1 VGAIAALGAVAG
13 LSLATAAPVGAGRA
27 PSADRVGVSGDAVVV
42 AGIVGTDPASTG
54 ADLGAR
60 ARFARASRGR
70 GVAGRTIEYLRT
82 APAADA
88 AAADAAA
95 ADLATEAFA
104 VVPAVGSTVGAAT
117 LGREGVPFF
126 GIGSSVDWYTNRTG
140 FGVTGVAVNE
150 RTRVAASPLGT
161 QLAWVLGDTDD
172 AVLVVHD
179 DDPAGAARAAQA
191 RRSLR
196 QAGFRAATVRADPGA
211 GVIQPAEAAVVV
223 LLTSAVRTAQ
233 IAGGLAASGSTATVV
248 VGPEFY
254 VPGAPG
260 SAPGM
265 TVLVPIAP
273 FEEVTAGNRRLA
285 ADVEAFAPGTVLTT
299 AIAEGYWSADL
310 FVRALERTGRRLTR
324 ARVLAVLNGNDFTYE
339 APGTV
344 GRSVWPEMHTQPV
357 PCGSLVQSDGTQYLV
372 VAPYRC
378 APARAS
384 QSSARSPSSRRK
396 PTFMVTWYHASA
408 PSFSAPRMSVTSN
421 QSRLRSVF
429 DARAMP
435 FLMASSTLEL
445 DDPTISVTL

>member
-13 LSLATAAPVGAGRA
+13 LSLAGLSLATAGPVGAGRA

-42 AGIVGTDPASTG
+42 AGIVGTDPASAA
-54 ADLGAR
+54 ADLGAQ

-70 GVAGRTIEYLRT
+70 GVAGRAIEYLRT
-82 APAADA
+82 APAADTA
-88 AAADAAA
+88 TGDAAA
-95 ADLATEAFA
+95 AELATEAFA
-104 VVPAVGSTVGAAT
+104 VVPAVGPTVGAAT

-172 AVLVVHD
+172 PVLVVHD

-196 QAGFRAATVRADPGA
+196 QAGFRAVTVSPDVPGA
-211 GVIQPAEAAVVV
+211 GVIEPGEAAVVV

-233 IAGGLAASGSTATVV
+233 IAGELAATGSTATVV

-254 VPGAPG
+254 VPGSPG

-324 ARVLAVLNGNDFTYE
+324 ARLLAVLNGDDFTYE

-372 VAPYRC
+372 IAPYRC
-378 APARAS
+378 APGGT

-396 PTFMVTWYHASA
+396 PTFMVT
-408 PSFSAPRMSVTSN
+408 
-421 QSRLRSVF
+421 
-429 DARAMP
+429 
-435 FLMASSTLEL
+435 
-445 DDPTISVTL
+445 